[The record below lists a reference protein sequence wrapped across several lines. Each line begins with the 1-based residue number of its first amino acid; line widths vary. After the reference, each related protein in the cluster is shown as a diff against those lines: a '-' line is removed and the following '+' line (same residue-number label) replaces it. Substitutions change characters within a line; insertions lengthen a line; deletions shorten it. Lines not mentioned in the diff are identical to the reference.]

1 MKPIIFEFKESDEHL
16 SSHSGLALIG
26 ALLERTKLKDR
37 ISEKELTG
45 CREPKIS
52 HHDIVYSMIGLL
64 CIGKPNYDAIE
75 AFRADPFFTQSLWY
89 RDVSFCTDFASKV
102 RYGKECF

>member
-1 MKPIIFEFKESDEHL
+1 MKPVIFEFNESDEHL

-52 HHDIVYSMIGLL
+52 HHDIVYSMI
-64 CIGKPNYDAIE
+64 K
-75 AFRADPFFTQSLWY
+75 SLAQHLHEIS
-89 RDVSFCTDFASKV
+89 RTGNSVT
-102 RYGKECF
+102 

>member
-1 MKPIIFEFKESDEHL
+1 MKPVIFEFNESDEHL

-75 AFRADPFFTQSLWY
+75 VFQASVFHPESWL
-89 RDVSFCTDFASKV
+89 RDVSFCTDSASKV